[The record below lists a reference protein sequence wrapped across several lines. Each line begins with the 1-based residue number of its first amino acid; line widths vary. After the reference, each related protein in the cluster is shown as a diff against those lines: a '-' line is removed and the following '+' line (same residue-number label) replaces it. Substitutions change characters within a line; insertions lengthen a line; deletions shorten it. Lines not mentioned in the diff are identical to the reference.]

1 MTIFQELLLESN
13 GSFADK
19 FKAIY
24 DGGHAAHTK
33 QVIDALDKLE
43 AAVKADTIFNVDF
56 NEVKDRLS
64 RSLEGILKLSDNF
77 SHTDDRDNSPH
88 TLVYMADI
96 NTYVYLNQAKGQV
109 KKIKEFLKTHPDFPA
124 ADKAKLEKMMAANEA
139 AAEINEILT
148 KLKPKIVKGRR
159 PNLNVDPNKFQS
171 KLGSA
176 EAQKLVREKLEH
188 GVKEPLDQYEK
199 NIRSWIQNIMN
210 SIEKEDT
217 YTVKRGASDPFSDMI
232 FFKAFK
238 IDRNGTTRTK
248 DSTTYKIEKLEK
260 PDYAKTEAKDLR
272 DGIELRYLAKN
283 VKKLSH
289 VVDLKGNLS
298 KIEELENRKPAI
310 GSGEKQIT
318 IESGFKFLFADGS
331 EFKVVNKIVTKYSY
345 SGKRFEQFPTTF
357 HDVKFPDGTSMKS
370 PSEEKMVKEFGAWKP
385 AE

>member
-1 MTIFQELLLESN
+1 MHIFQELLLESGN
-13 GSFADK
+13 SFSDR

-24 DGGHAAHTK
+24 AGQSTARED
-33 QVIDALDKLE
+33 QVKAALDTLE
-43 AAVKADTIFNVDF
+43 TAVKADTIYNVDF

-64 RSLEGILKLSDNF
+64 RSLETALRF
-77 SHTDDRDNSPH
+77 SLDSISHSSDRDNSPH
-88 TLVYMADI
+88 LQVYMADI
-96 NTYVYLNQAKGQV
+96 SSYIYLNQAKGQV
-109 KKIKEFLKTHPDFPA
+109 KKIKEFLKTHTDFPA
-124 ADKAKLEKMMAANEA
+124 ADKVKLEKMLAANEA
-139 AAEINEILT
+139 AAEINEIMT

-199 NIRSWIQNIMN
+199 NIRNWIQNTMDGIA
-210 SIEKEDT
+210 KEDT
-217 YTVKRGASDPFSDMI
+217 YTVERGVSDPFSDMI

-238 IDRNGTTRTK
+238 IDRDATVRTK
-248 DSTTYKIEKLEK
+248 DSTTYKIEKLEN

-283 VKKLSH
+283 IKKLSH
-289 VVDLKGNLS
+289 VVDLKGNLL
-298 KIEELENRKPAI
+298 KIEELENRKPVL

-318 IESGFKFLFADGS
+318 IESGFKFLFGDNS

-370 PSEEKMVKEFGAWKP
+370 PSEEKMVTVFGKTN
-385 AE
+385 